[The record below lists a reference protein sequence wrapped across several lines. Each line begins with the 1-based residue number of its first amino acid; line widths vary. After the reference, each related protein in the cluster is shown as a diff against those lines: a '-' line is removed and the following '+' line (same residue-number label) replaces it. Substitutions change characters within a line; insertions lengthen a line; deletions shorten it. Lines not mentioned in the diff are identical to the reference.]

1 MGWGFGMGIEEGRHV
16 VEENLSSLLN
26 QDKETPDV
34 KDEDKF
40 YSPSILDGLEH
51 IQNR

>member
-1 MGWGFGMGIEEGRHV
+1 MGWVFGMEIEEGRQV

-40 YSPSILDGLEH
+40 
-51 IQNR
+51 